1 MARQNREIGDASTV
15 QSVTER
21 SGLFGYI
28 GREDTPVGRHRTL
41 QRTPSNRSMTKSDI
55 VDRIAQGTG
64 LTKLETEA
72 VVDGF
77 LKTVIEALSRDEH
90 VEIRG
95 YGTFRVKERAP
106 RIGRN
111 PRTGETVSLD
121 NQFVPHFKVSRE
133 LRQLIDESVK
143 SLRKEKNETSEE

>member
-1 MARQNREIGDASTV
+1 
-15 QSVTER
+15 
-21 SGLFGYI
+21 
-28 GREDTPVGRHRTL
+28 
-41 QRTPSNRSMTKSDI
+41 MTKSDI

-77 LKTVIEALSRDEH
+77 LKTVVEALSHDEH

-95 YGTFRVKERAP
+95 FGTFRVKERAP

-111 PRTGETVSLD
+111 PRTGESVSLD

-133 LRQLIDESVK
+133 LRQHIDESVK
-143 SLRKEKNETSEE
+143 SLQKAGESKASTTHTINENEENDQ